1 MNSKFNLTVPEY
13 FSDYELQEFIKNI
26 NKIYFRIIDIYDI
39 NNYKKL
45 TKKIQNLSESI
56 LDEINIIIY
65 CKDKNNYLLETILI
79 IYNQAYKMF
88 LNKKN
93 LFTSIRK

>member
-65 CKDKNNYLLETILI
+65 CKDKNNYSLDTILI
-79 IYNQAYKMF
+79 IYNQAYEMF